1 MDYYSALG
9 VTKSAT
15 AEEIKKAYR
24 ALAMKH
30 HPDRNPDD
38 PKAEVR
44 LKDINEAYGVLSD
57 PQKRSSFDRFGVRD
71 RSSVP
76 PQGFDIR
83 DIFRNAH
90 FHGQG
95 GRNPNAPQRGA
106 DINIK
111 FPVTLSAAVLG
122 AKEHI
127 DVQITDSCDGCSGN
141 GATKFDTCE
150 LCKGSGVTQFVQNN
164 MQMSVS
170 CRSCGGMGRFALD
183 VCGKCNGAKAIP
195 VVRSL
200 DVTIPAG
207 VMHGQRLAL
216 RGQGQSGVNSGP
228 RGDAYIVILLAY
240 PTDLSPE
247 EQEFLR
253 GLDAKTK

>member
-24 ALAMKH
+24 ALALKH

-38 PKAEVR
+38 PGAEDR
-44 LKDINEAYGVLSD
+44 LKEINEAYAVLSD
-57 PQKRSSFDRFGVRD
+57 PQKRSSFDRFGVRE
-71 RSSVP
+71 RTNAP

-90 FHGQG
+90 FRG
-95 GRNPNAPQRGA
+95 GGNPTAPQRGS
-106 DINIK
+106 DISIK
-111 FPVTLSAAVLG
+111 FPVTLGTAVLG
-122 AKEHI
+122 SKEHI
-127 DVQITDSCDGCSGN
+127 EVQITDACDGCSGN

-150 LCKGSGVTQFVQNN
+150 ECKGSGATQFSERG
-164 MQMSVS
+164 MHMSVS

-183 VCGKCNGAKAIP
+183 VCGKCNGNKVIP
-195 VVRSL
+195 TVRSL
-200 DVTIPAG
+200 DITIPPG
-207 VMHGQRLAL
+207 VMHGQRLSL
-216 RGQGQSGVNSGP
+216 RGQGQSGTNSGP
-228 RGDAYIVILLAY
+228 RGDAHIVILVVY
-240 PTDLSPE
+240 PTDLSSE
-247 EQEFLR
+247 EQDFLR